1 MGACRKR
8 RPNLACAAFPRQP
21 INQKW
26 AYMSKTTVQFYV
38 HTTCRGESSYS
49 HVCTTSIDT
58 DTPKTT
64 ARFDVQH
71 ISNRSDVSRVL
82 SLTAA
87 ADAHMQ
93 SWIAVMLDRK
103 REKTAVRF
111 DVHISETKTRPCSR
125 LWLPCQKRW
134 SILAC
139 ACFSYFFPS
148 SFFIF
153 FILHSSSRNE
163 IRRSES
169 LLHGTAE
176 TSTTTTMPLF
186 FEAGEHREVS
196 PYPLRRRPL
205 LMAALSMPQPQ
216 KEEAH
221 TSPIKESSTESHY

>member
-38 HTTCRGESSYS
+38 HTTCRGKCSDS

-71 ISNRSDVSRVL
+71 ISNRSNVSCVL

-93 SWIAVMLDRK
+93 SWMAVMLDQK
-103 REKTAVRF
+103 RPKTAVRF
-111 DVHISETKTRPCSR
+111 DVHISETKTR
-125 LWLPCQKRW
+125 
-134 SILAC
+134 AGT
-139 ACFSYFFPS
+139 CF
-148 SFFIF
+148 
-153 FILHSSSRNE
+153 HARNDGPF
-163 IRRSES
+163 SHVHAS
-169 LLHGTAE
+169 
-176 TSTTTTMPLF
+176 P
-186 FEAGEHREVS
+186 AGNRTNYMRATHAPR
-196 PYPLRRRPL
+196 
-205 LMAALSMPQPQ
+205 
-216 KEEAH
+216 
-221 TSPIKESSTESHY
+221 

>member
-21 INQKW
+21 INRKW

-38 HTTCRGESSYS
+38 HTTCRGKCSDS

-93 SWIAVMLDRK
+93 SWMAVMLDRK

-111 DVHISETKTRPCSR
+111 DVHISETKTRTGT
-125 LWLPCQKRW
+125 
-134 SILAC
+134 
-139 ACFSYFFPS
+139 CF
-148 SFFIF
+148 
-153 FILHSSSRNE
+153 HARNDGPF
-163 IRRSES
+163 SHVHAS
-169 LLHGTAE
+169 
-176 TSTTTTMPLF
+176 P
-186 FEAGEHREVS
+186 AGNRTNYMRATHA
-196 PYPLRRRPL
+196 LR
-205 LMAALSMPQPQ
+205 
-216 KEEAH
+216 
-221 TSPIKESSTESHY
+221 